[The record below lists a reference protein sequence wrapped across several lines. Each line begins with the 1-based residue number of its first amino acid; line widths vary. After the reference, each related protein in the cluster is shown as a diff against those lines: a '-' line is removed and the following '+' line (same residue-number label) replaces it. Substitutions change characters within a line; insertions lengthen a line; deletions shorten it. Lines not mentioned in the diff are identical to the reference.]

1 LVLADF
7 GAAGRFTAPSP
18 APSKEKQ
25 RMDMLKEFKDWIVK
39 GNLIAIA
46 VGLII
51 ALAFADLVAS
61 FVKNIITPI
70 IGAIGGTPDF
80 SAKSFSINGS
90 VFTYGSFINALITFL
105 VVAFVMFLVVKA
117 SLKVF
122 KEKPE
127 APAEYVVE
135 KYDAAA
141 INARSAD
148 GWEVVSAG
156 DGGVVMK
163 K

>member
-1 LVLADF
+1 MAW
-7 GAAGRFTAPSP
+7 AR
-18 APSKEKQ
+18 
-25 RMDMLKEFKDWIVK
+25 EFKDWILK
-39 GNLIAIA
+39 GNLIEIA

-51 ALAFADLVAS
+51 ALAFADLVRS
-61 FVKNIITPI
+61 FTKSIVTPI

-80 SAKSFSINGS
+80 SAKTFSINGS
-90 VFTYGSFINALITFL
+90 VFTYGAFINQVITFL
-105 VVAFVMFLVVKA
+105 IVAFVMFLVVKA
-117 SLKVF
+117 SLKLI
-122 KEKPE
+122 KAK
-127 APAEYVVE
+127 AAEPTRYVVE
-135 KYDAAA
+135 KFDDAA

>member
-1 LVLADF
+1 MSWV
-7 GAAGRFTAPSP
+7 R
-18 APSKEKQ
+18 
-25 RMDMLKEFKDWIVK
+25 EFKEWIMK

-51 ALAFADLVAS
+51 ALAFADLVKSFTAS
-61 FVKNIITPI
+61 LITPLI
-70 IGAIGGTPDF
+70 AAIGGQPDF
-80 SAKSFSINGS
+80 SALDFTINGS
-90 VFTYGSFINALITFL
+90 TFRYGAFINALITFL
-105 VVAFVMFLVVKA
+105 IVALVMFLVVKA
-117 SLKVF
+117 TLRIF
-122 KEKPE
+122 REKPE
-127 APAEYVVE
+127 EPAEYLVE
-135 KYDAAA
+135 TYDAAA

>member
-1 LVLADF
+1 MNLI
-7 GAAGRFTAPSP
+7 R
-18 APSKEKQ
+18 
-25 RMDMLKEFKDWIVK
+25 EFKEWVIK

-51 ALAFADLVAS
+51 ALAFAALVTS
-61 FVKNIITPI
+61 FVNNIISPI

-80 SAKSFSINGS
+80 SAKTFTINDS
-90 VFTYGSFINALITFL
+90 VFTYGAFINAVITFL
-105 VVAFVMFLVVKA
+105 IVAFVMFLVVKA
-117 SLKVF
+117 SLRAF
-122 KEKPE
+122 RET
-127 APAEYVVE
+127 PAEPAQYVIE
-135 KYDAAA
+135 KYDDAA

-163 K
+163 R

>member
-1 LVLADF
+1 MGWA
-7 GAAGRFTAPSP
+7 
-18 APSKEKQ
+18 
-25 RMDMLKEFKDWIVK
+25 KEFKDWILK
-39 GNLIAIA
+39 GNLIEIA

-51 ALAFADLVAS
+51 ALAFADLVTS
-61 FVKNIITPI
+61 FTKNIITPI

-80 SAKSFSINGS
+80 SAKTFTINGS
-90 VFTYGSFINALITFL
+90 VFTYGAFINQVITFL
-105 VVAFVMFLVVKA
+105 IVALVMFFVVKA
-117 SLKVF
+117 SLRLVKA
-122 KEKPE
+122 KASEPTQ
-127 APAEYVVE
+127 YVVE
-135 KYDAAA
+135 AFDDAA